1 MSPHNKRMALGGEMA
16 WVLALAVVVCA
27 ALALPLARRG
37 GRFRALPG
45 WVAFCVGFAVLLVAL
60 TRIPMAAGLS
70 LLGVVMFGALR
81 EYFFVAPVRPRDRH
95 AILVCYLT
103 IPAVLVPVY
112 FDAYGAF
119 LAGILLSLLLV
130 QPTALSLGAPTPGLL
145 DALGR
150 VLLGLLVF
158 VFCAAHLG
166 WMARW
171 GSGRLEL
178 FGVLVLV
185 SELPQRLLGR
195 LRAGEPKAGP
205 MMGWLLSAALSCG
218 VAAWLAPGL
227 GIGSRHG
234 VALGLLVM
242 ASVTAGRAVTEAVSQ
257 DLSMA
262 PASARV
268 GRGALLDRTMPAVY
282 AAPLFFHYVNYLT

>member
-1 MSPHNKRMALGGEMA
+1 MALGGEMA

-27 ALALPLARRG
+27 ALGLPLASRG

-45 WVAFCVGFAVLLVAL
+45 WVAFCVSFAILLFAL
-60 TRIPMAAGLS
+60 TRLPLAAALV
-70 LLGVVMFGALR
+70 LLGAVMFGALR
-81 EYFFVAPVRPRDRH
+81 EYFFVAPVRPRDRR

-103 IPAVLVPVY
+103 IPVVLIPVY
-112 FDAYGAF
+112 LDSYGAF
-119 LAGILLSLLLV
+119 LTGVLLSLLLV
-130 QPTALSLGAPTPGLL
+130 QPTALSLGVPTPGLL

-178 FGVLVLV
+178 FGVLVLA

-195 LRAGEPKAGP
+195 LRAGEPKGGP
-205 MMGWLLSAALSCG
+205 LLGLLLSAGLACG
-218 VAAWLAPGL
+218 LAAWLVPAL
-227 GIGSRHG
+227 GIAPRHG
-234 VALGLLVM
+234 LALGLLVV

-257 DLSMA
+257 DLAMA
-262 PASARV
+262 PASSRL

>member
-16 WVLALAVVVCA
+16 WVLALTVVVCA

-37 GRFRALPG
+37 GRYRALPG
-45 WVAFCVGFAVLLVAL
+45 WVAFSVSFAVLLFAL
-60 TRIPMAAGLS
+60 TRIPLAAGLV
-70 LLGVVMFGALR
+70 LLGAVMFGALR
-81 EYFFVAPVRPRDRH
+81 EYFFVAPVRPRDRR

-103 IPAVLVPVY
+103 IPVVLVPVY
-112 FDAYGAF
+112 FGSYGAF
-119 LAGILLSLLLV
+119 LAGVLLSLLLV
-130 QPTALSLGAPTPGLL
+130 QPTALSLGTPAPGLL

-178 FGVLVLV
+178 FGVLVLA

-195 LRAGEPKAGP
+195 VRSGEPKARP
-205 MMGWLLSAALSCG
+205 LMGVLLSAVLSCG
-218 VAAWLAPGL
+218 LAAWLTPGL
-227 GIGSRHG
+227 GISARDGI
-234 VALGLLVM
+234 ALGALVA

-257 DLSMA
+257 DLSMG
-262 PASARV
+262 PASAWV
-268 GRGALLDRTMPAVY
+268 GRGALLDRTMSAVY

>member
-1 MSPHNKRMALGGEMA
+1 MALGGEMA
-16 WVLALAVVVCA
+16 WVLALIVLVCA
-27 ALALPLARRG
+27 ALALPLAGRG

-45 WVAFCVGFAVLLVAL
+45 WVAFCVSFAVLLIAL
-60 TRIPMAAGLS
+60 TRIPLAASLC
-70 LLGVVMFGALR
+70 LLGAVMFGALR
-81 EYFFVAPVRPRDRH
+81 EYFFVAPVRPRDRR

-112 FDAYGAF
+112 FDSYGAF

-130 QPTALSLGAPTPGLL
+130 QPTALSLGMPAPGLL

-158 VFCAAHLG
+158 IFCAAHLG

-178 FGVLVLV
+178 FGILVLA
-185 SELPQRLLGR
+185 SDLPQRLLGR
-195 LRAGEPKAGP
+195 LRAGEPKVRP
-205 MMGWLLSAALSCG
+205 LMGLLLSAALACAL
-218 VAAWLAPGL
+218 AAWLAPGV
-227 GIGSRHG
+227 GIGPRHG
-234 VALGLLVM
+234 IALGLLVA

-262 PASARV
+262 PASAWV

>member
-1 MSPHNKRMALGGEMA
+1 MA
-16 WVLALAVVVCA
+16 WVLAGAVVLCA
-27 ALALPLARRG
+27 AVALPLSSRG

-45 WVAFCVGFAVLLVAL
+45 WVGFWVVFAGVLFGLARAPLAL
-60 TRIPMAAGLS
+60 GLPV
-70 LLGVVMFGALR
+70 LGVVMFAALR
-81 EYFFVAPVRPRDRH
+81 EYFFMAPVRPRDRW

-112 FDAYGAF
+112 LDSYGAF
-119 LAGILLSLLLV
+119 LAGVLLSLLLV
-130 QPTALSLGAPTPGLL
+130 QPAALSIGTPRPGLL

-171 GSGRLEL
+171 GAGRLEL
-178 FGVLVLV
+178 FGVLVLA
-185 SELPQRLLGR
+185 SELPQRIAGR
-195 LRAGEPKAGP
+195 LRPGAVLRPLAGI
-205 MMGWLLSAALSCG
+205 LLGGASACG
-218 VAAWLAPGL
+218 LAAWLGPLL
-227 GIGSRHG
+227 GIARQDG
-234 VALGLLVM
+234 VVLGLLVA

-257 DLSMA
+257 DLAMA
-262 PASARV
+262 PASSRV

-282 AAPLFFHYVNYLT
+282 AAPLFFHYLQHFA

>member
-1 MSPHNKRMALGGEMA
+1 MALGGEMA
-16 WVLALAVVVCA
+16 WVLALAVVASA
-27 ALALPLARRG
+27 AFALPLASRG

-45 WVAFCVGFAVLLVAL
+45 WIAFWVTFAVLLFGL
-60 TRIPMAAGLS
+60 TRIPLAAGLS
-70 LLGVVMFGALR
+70 LLGALMFAALR
-81 EYFFVAPVRPRDRH
+81 EYFFVAPVRPKDRW

-103 IPAVLVPVY
+103 IPIVLVAVF
-112 FDAYGAF
+112 FDSYGAF
-119 LAGILLSLLLV
+119 LAGVLLSLLLV
-130 QPTALSLGAPTPGLL
+130 QPTALSIGAPAPGLL
-145 DALGR
+145 DAMGR

-178 FGVLVLV
+178 FGVLVLA
-185 SELPQRLLGR
+185 SELPQRVVGR
-195 LRAGEPKAGP
+195 IRAGEPLARP
-205 MMGWLLSAALSCG
+205 LLGILVSVALTCG

-227 GIGSRHG
+227 GIETRHG
-234 VALGLLVM
+234 IALGLLVV
-242 ASVTAGRAVTEAVSQ
+242 ASVTAGRTVTEAVSQ
-257 DLSMA
+257 DLSLA
-262 PASARV
+262 PAAARV

>member
-1 MSPHNKRMALGGEMA
+1 MALGGEMA
-16 WVLALAVVVCA
+16 WVLALAVVACA
-27 ALALPLARRG
+27 AIALPLASRG

-45 WVAFCVGFAVLLVAL
+45 WVAFWVTFAALLFGL
-60 TRIPMAAGLS
+60 SRIPLVAGLS
-70 LLGVVMFGALR
+70 VLGAVMFLSLR
-81 EYFFVAPVRPRDRH
+81 EYFFMAPVRPGDRW
-95 AILVCYLT
+95 AILVCYVT

-112 FDAYGAF
+112 FDSYGAF
-119 LAGILLSLLLV
+119 LAGVLLSLLLV
-130 QPTALSLGAPTPGLL
+130 QPTALSLGAATPGML

-171 GSGRLEL
+171 GSGFLEL
-178 FGVLVLV
+178 FGVLVLA
-185 SELPQRLLGR
+185 SELPQRVAGR
-195 LRAGEPKAGP
+195 LRSGEAVAVPMLGILAGAG
-205 MMGWLLSAALSCG
+205 LACALG
-218 VAAWLAPGL
+218 AWLAPGL
-227 GIGSRHG
+227 GSDARHG
-234 VALGLLVM
+234 VILGLLV
-242 ASVTAGRAVTEAVSQ
+242 AGSVTAGRAVTEAVSQ

-282 AAPLFFHYVNYLT
+282 AAPLFFHYVQYFR

>member
-1 MSPHNKRMALGGEMA
+1 MALGGEMA

-27 ALALPLARRG
+27 ALGLPLASRG

-45 WVAFCVGFAVLLVAL
+45 WVAFCVSFAILLFAL
-60 TRIPMAAGLS
+60 TRLPLAAALV

-81 EYFFVAPVRPRDRH
+81 EYFFVAPVRPRDRR

-103 IPAVLVPVY
+103 IPVVLIPVY
-112 FDAYGAF
+112 LDSYGAF
-119 LAGILLSLLLV
+119 LTGVLLSLLLV
-130 QPTALSLGAPTPGLL
+130 QPTALSLGVPTPGLL

-178 FGVLVLV
+178 FGVLVLA

-195 LRAGEPKAGP
+195 LRAGEPKGGP
-205 MMGWLLSAALSCG
+205 LLGLLLSTALACG
-218 VAAWLAPGL
+218 LAAWLVPAL
-227 GIGSRHG
+227 GITPRHG
-234 VALGLLVM
+234 LALGLLVV

-262 PASARV
+262 PASSRL